1 MIHLERKNEHRDT
14 KLIELDGKKAIV
26 LGGTSG
32 IGLATTKQLDQLG
45 IRVIACSRS
54 DSNTTQADE
63 ETSNNVSC
71 RIVDVLDREG
81 LRNLFEEEAPYD
93 MLVNCATGGA
103 RASGPFLQMDLD
115 GFQGSF
121 RKLWGYTN
129 SVRLGTEFLPE
140 DGSIVLVSGYP
151 ARKSNPGSSAIST
164 VGNAVEGF
172 VRAIAPEIAPRRIN
186 IVCPGLIDTPMFAVQ
201 GEAREQFLA
210 NASSNILIPR
220 AGTADEVAAAIVF
233 CLQNGY
239 MTGGTIDVEGGALL
253 P

>member
-1 MIHLERKNEHRDT
+1 MNFE
-14 KLIELDGKKAIV
+14 GKKAIV

-32 IGLATTKQLDQLG
+32 IGLATTRQLDAAG
-45 IRVIACSRS
+45 ATVVAGSRNP
-54 DSNTTQADE
+54 DNINTTLAAASDRV
-63 ETSNNVSC
+63 TC
-71 RIVDVLDREG
+71 REVDVLDREG
-81 LRNLFEEEAPYD
+81 LATLFQAEAPYD
-93 MLVNCATGGA
+93 FLVNCATGGA

-129 SVRLGTEFLPE
+129 SVRLGTEYLPE
-140 DGSIVLVSGYP
+140 DGAIVLVSGYP

-186 IVCPGLIDTPMFAVQ
+186 VVCPGVIDTPMFAQ
-201 GEAREQFLA
+201 SGDAREQFLSQA
-210 NASSNILIPR
+210 TQRMLIPR
-220 AGTADEVAAAIVF
+220 AGTADEVASAILF
-233 CLQNGY
+233 CLSNGY
-239 MTGGTIDVEGGALL
+239 MTGGTVDVEGGALL

>member
-1 MIHLERKNEHRDT
+1 MDLE
-14 KLIELDGKKAIV
+14 GKRAIV

-32 IGLATTKQLDQLG
+32 IGLAVTRQLAAAG
-45 IRVIACSRS
+45 VGVVAGSRS
-54 DSNTTQADE
+54 KSNMDQARSVTGE
-63 ETSNNVSC
+63 GVSL
-71 RIVDVLDREG
+71 RTIDVLDRAA
-81 LRNLFEEEAPYD
+81 LTALFEEQEGFD
-93 MLVNCATGGA
+93 ILVNAATGGE

-129 SVRLGTEFLPE
+129 SVRLGTAHMAPE
-140 DGSIVLVSGYP
+140 GAITLVSGYP
-151 ARKSNPGSSAIST
+151 ARKANPGSSAIST

-186 IVCPGLIDTPMFAVQ
+186 VVSPGIIDTPMFAAQ

-210 NASSNILIPR
+210 NATRNMLIKR
-220 AGTADEVAAAIVF
+220 AGTADEVASAI
-233 CLQNGY
+233 LLTLRNDY
-239 MTGGTIDVEGGALL
+239 MTGTTIDVDGGALL

>member
-1 MIHLERKNEHRDT
+1 MNLE
-14 KLIELDGKKAIV
+14 GKKAIV

-32 IGLATTKQLDQLG
+32 IGLATTQHLDDAG
-45 IRVIACSRS
+45 VTVVAGSRNPAHIETAKESTSERVSYREI
-54 DSNTTQADE
+54 
-63 ETSNNVSC
+63 
-71 RIVDVLDREG
+71 DVLDRDG
-81 LRNLFEEEAPYD
+81 LATLFSEEAPYD
-93 MLVNCATGGA
+93 FLVNCATGGE

-129 SVRLGTEFLPE
+129 SVRLGTEHLPE
-140 DGSIVLVSGYP
+140 DGAIVLVSGYP

-186 IVCPGLIDTPMFAVQ
+186 VVCPGVIDTPMFAQ
-201 GEAREQFLA
+201 TGKARQQFLA
-210 NASSNILIPR
+210 QATKRMLIPR
-220 AGTADEVAAAIVF
+220 AGTADEVASAILF
-233 CLQNGY
+233 CLENGY
-239 MTGGTIDVEGGALL
+239 MTGGTVDVEGGALL